1 MKYGLGSMA
10 IVVNINRFHSSKTNR
25 FIKHRPKVKQ
35 SESGGFS
42 EAFETVNINGG
53 VSDRLPDSVAQM
65 QRALY
70 YGDAIFESIRI
81 FDGRVPMWNLHWER
95 LKEGMFRM
103 GMVAPPE
110 WSESFFREEIKKM
123 NLLNHRL
130 RLMVWR
136 SAGGLYLPLNHTA
149 SFMMTAQQLEAA
161 RFEWTPNGVVLGVCD
176 GVRLPVDRFSNIKSL
191 NTARY
196 VQAALEAQ
204 QKGWDEAVILN
215 AYDRVCETGSS
226 NVFWIRQGRVYTPPA
241 SEGCVTGTLRK
252 LLLHANVK
260 GLDSFEEEIC
270 VVGTLLEADEVFIT
284 NAIRGIRPVRE
295 LSQKRF
301 KIEKSKL
308 IYDYLTEYVLDG

>member
-1 MKYGLGSMA
+1 M
-10 IVVNINRFHSSKTNR
+10 
-25 FIKHRPKVKQ
+25 KQ

-42 EAFETVNINGG
+42 EAIGTVNINGE

-70 YGDAIFESIRI
+70 YGDALFESIRI
-81 FDGRVPMWNLHWER
+81 FNGRAPMWHLHWER
-95 LKEGMFRM
+95 LKQGMIRL
-103 GMVAPPE
+103 GMVAPQE

-136 SAGGLYLPLNHTA
+136 SAGGLYLPVNHVA
-149 SFMMTAQQLEAA
+149 GFLMTAQPMESPQ
-161 RFEWTPNGVVLGVCD
+161 FEWTANGMVLGVCD
-176 GVRLPVDRFSNIKSL
+176 GVRLPVDSFSNIKSL

-204 QKGWDEAVILN
+204 QKSWDEAVILN
-215 AYDRVCETGSS
+215 AYDRVCETSSS

-252 LLLHANVK
+252 ILLHSNVK
-260 GLDSFEEEIC
+260 GLDSFEEKIC
-270 VVGTLLEADEVFIT
+270 VVGTLLDADEIFIT
-284 NAIRGIRPVRE
+284 NAVRGIRPVCE
-295 LSQKRF
+295 FNKKRF
-301 KIEKSKL
+301 KIEKSSL
-308 IYDYLTEYVLDG
+308 IYEHLIEWMLND